1 MRRPLVIGNWK
12 MNGRSASV
20 ARLLNDILSGIGDC
34 KAEVGVC
41 VPFVYI
47 PQASETLKGTKVML
61 GAQNVADH
69 NSGAFTGEISAGM
82 LREFGCELA
91 IVGHSERRL
100 LYGESNELV
109 ASRYEQA
116 IQGHLKPILCVGE
129 TLEQREQGR
138 TLAVI
143 GAQIDT
149 VFEFAGVQSLEHAV
163 IAYEPVWAV
172 GTGRSAT
179 TGQAQEVHYHIRSL
193 IARWNPEVAQAVQ
206 IIYGGSV
213 KPENSAELFAM
224 PDIDGGLIGGA
235 SLDARAFLSICHS
248 VSV

>member
-1 MRRPLVIGNWK
+1 MRRPLVVGNWK

-20 ARLLNDILSGIGDC
+20 ARLLNDILAGIGDC

-47 PQASETLKGTKVML
+47 PQASEILKGTKVML

-116 IQGHLKPILCVGE
+116 IRDISNRSSASAKRWSRGS
-129 TLEQREQGR
+129 R
-138 TLAVI
+138 
-143 GAQIDT
+143 
-149 VFEFAGVQSLEHAV
+149 AGPL
-163 IAYEPVWAV
+163 
-172 GTGRSAT
+172 R
-179 TGQAQEVHYHIRSL
+179 
-193 IARWNPEVAQAVQ
+193 
-206 IIYGGSV
+206 
-213 KPENSAELFAM
+213 
-224 PDIDGGLIGGA
+224 
-235 SLDARAFLSICHS
+235 
-248 VSV
+248 